1 MVVDGRTLYKSL
13 RRPGDMKRALWPSVV
28 FYDRQWEIIQSVRDC
43 RETIVVAGNQL
54 GKDYVAGYIALSFF
68 LRPQMYFSDQ
78 YVAEIEAQK
87 SFSNPNPHT
96 VRVITTS
103 VKDEHINVLWSEIG
117 RYINNCRFN
126 LDYNKPD
133 DRGNRGPLIV
143 NHRQIR
149 RVINGQLDTVSYLK
163 GMVTEKPEGL
173 AGHHAAY
180 TLLIADEASGVEN
193 EFYEA
198 GQGWMKKFLAIG
210 NPLPC
215 ANFFYHGVEGGDVHA
230 TSA

>member
-1 MVVDGRTLYKSL
+1 MVVDGRTLHKSL
-13 RRPGDMKRALWPSVV
+13 RRPGDMKRAFWPSVV
-28 FYDRQWEIIQSVRDC
+28 FYDKQWEIVNSVRDN

-54 GKDYVAGYIALSFF
+54 GKDYIAGFIALSFF
-68 LRPQMYFSDQ
+68 LRPQMYFADE
-78 YVAEIEAQK
+78 YVREIEAQK
-87 SFSNPNPHT
+87 SVSNPNPHT
-96 VRVITTS
+96 VRIITTS

-117 RYINNCRFN
+117 RYINNCRFG
-126 LDYNKPD
+126 LEHKD
-133 DRGNRGPLIV
+133 GGPLIV

-149 RVINGQLDTVSYLK
+149 KVINGQLDTVSYLK

-180 TLLIADEASGVEN
+180 TLMIADEASGVEN

-210 NPLPC
+210 NPMPC
-215 ANFFYHGVEGGDVHA
+215 ANFFYRGVEAGDAHA